1 LLSLKRFKKEKNMNR
16 FDEINVKELAEHL
29 KIENTVLV
37 DVRNLDEVMHGIIE
51 SAIHIPLANLPNRYE
66 NLLTANHIIFYCHSG
81 IRSAHAA
88 AFLKQQEPTKRSYN
102 LVGGIVAW
110 REAGFPMKMKE

>member
-1 LLSLKRFKKEKNMNR
+1 MSIY
-16 FDEINVKELAEHL
+16 DEINVKELAEQL

-66 NLLTANHIIFYCHSG
+66 ELLNANHIIFYCHSG

-88 AFLKQQEPTKRSYN
+88 AFLKQEEPTKHTYN

-110 REAGFPMKMKE
+110 REAGFPIKMKD

>member
-1 LLSLKRFKKEKNMNR
+1 MSVY
-16 FDEINVKELAEHL
+16 DEINVKELAEQL

-51 SAIHIPLANLPNRYE
+51 SAIYIPLANLPNRYE
-66 NLLTANHIIFYCHSG
+66 DLLNANHIIFYCHSG

-88 AFLKQQEPTKRSYN
+88 AFLKQQEPTKHTYN

-110 REAGFPMKMKE
+110 REAGFPIKMKD